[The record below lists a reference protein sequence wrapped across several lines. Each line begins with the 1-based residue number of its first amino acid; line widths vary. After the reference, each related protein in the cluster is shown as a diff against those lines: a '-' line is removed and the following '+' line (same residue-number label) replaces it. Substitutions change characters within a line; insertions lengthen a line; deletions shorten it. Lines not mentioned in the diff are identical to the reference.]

1 MEVAMS
7 VAQFLRP
14 TGFGRPVEK
23 PAPAKHQDGLDIDA
37 ARKRLHGYKSLLSTL
52 GPKQRKLVLSDAGP
66 EAAGIPG
73 SYNK

>member
-23 PAPAKHQDGLDIDA
+23 PAPAKHRDGLDIDA
-37 ARKRLHGYKSLLSTL
+37 ARKRLHGYRSLLSTL
-52 GPKQRKLVLSDAGP
+52 GPEQRKVVLSDAGP